1 MKKRLARRREP
12 FLPGTRAPSSR
23 SKAACSSIDMS
34 SARPKGARNTFGP
47 AKPDESSDPACH
59 SARPKGARN
68 TFGPAKPDECS
79 DPAALRH
86 VIPRDRRER
95 GIPSVPRSQ
104 TSAAIRQPSGLPFRA
119 TEGSEEYLRSREAR
133 RVQRS
138 GSPPAC
144 HSERPKGARNTF
156 GPAKPDECSDP
167 AALRHVIPS
176 DRRERGIPSVP
187 RSQTRAAIR
196 QPSGM
201 PFRATEGSE
210 EYLRSREAGR
220 VQRSGSPL
228 ACHSERPKGAMNP
241 PGHAKS

>member
-12 FLPGTRAPSSR
+12 FLSGTKGLFITLLGGVFFDRHVLRAIKGSEECLWSR
-23 SKAACSSIDMS
+23 EARRVQRSGNPPACHSE
-34 SARPKGARNTFGP
+34 RPKGATNTFGP
-47 AKPDESSDPACH
+47 AQPDA
-59 SARPKGARN
+59 
-68 TFGPAKPDECS
+68 CS

-86 VIPRDRRER
+86 VIPSDRRER

-104 TSAAIRQPSGLPFRA
+104 TRAAIRQPSGMSFRA

-187 RSQTRAAIR
+187 
-196 QPSGM
+196 
-201 PFRATEGSE
+201 
-210 EYLRSREAGR
+210 
-220 VQRSGSPL
+220 
-228 ACHSERPKGAMNP
+228 
-241 PGHAKS
+241 